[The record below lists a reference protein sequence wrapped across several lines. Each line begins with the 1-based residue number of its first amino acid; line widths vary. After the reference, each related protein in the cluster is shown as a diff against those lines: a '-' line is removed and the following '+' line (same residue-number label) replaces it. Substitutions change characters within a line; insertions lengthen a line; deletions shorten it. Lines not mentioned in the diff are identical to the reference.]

1 MMFNPQIQN
10 GIFEVKATNGDTMLG
25 GEDFDNVL
33 VSHIVQE
40 FKKSSGIDM
49 SNDTLF
55 MQRVREAAE
64 QAKREL
70 DGLPQTT
77 ISLPFVAVD
86 KSGAPLHLNTSVS
99 RAKFEQMAQSL
110 LDRSLEPCKKC
121 LSDAGLGKNEIDE
134 VVLVGGMTRMPK
146 VADVVEE
153 MFGRKPSKG
162 VNPDE
167 VVAVGA
173 AIQGGVLVGDVRDVI
188 LLDVTP
194 LSLGIETVGGVF
206 TRLIP
211 RNTTIPS
218 KKSETFSTAADGQTQ
233 VGIKVFQGEREMAAD
248 NKMLGQFDLVGI
260 PPAPRG
266 VPQIEVTFDIDNNG
280 IVNVSARDK
289 STGKEQSIAIK
300 SDGGLS
306 EADIEQMVR
315 DAEAHA
321 EEDKER
327 KQLVEKRNEA
337 DSLAYATEK
346 SLSEHKE
353 KLTEDVI
360 TEVEAAVR
368 DVRDAMDNQSISLD
382 EMNEKMEALRS
393 ASQKI
398 GAAVYQSG
406 EGSTEGGEGAE
417 KSDENVVD
425 AEYQEKDSK

>member
-1 MMFNPQIQN
+1 MQIQ
-10 GIFEVKATNGDTMLG
+10 GGVFEVKATNGDTLLG

-33 VSHIVQE
+33 VEHIVRE
-40 FKKSSGIDM
+40 FKKESGVDL
-49 SNDTLF
+49 SKDRLA
-55 MQRVREAAE
+55 MQRVREDAE
-64 QAKREL
+64 KAKREL
-70 DGLPQTT
+70 DGLQQTD
-77 ISLPFVAVD
+77 ISLPFVTQDA
-86 KSGAPLHLNTSVS
+86 SGSPMHLNMNIS
-99 RAKFEQMAQSL
+99 RAQFERMADPL
-110 LDRSLEPCKKC
+110 LNRSLEPCKKC
-121 LSDAGLGKNEIDE
+121 LSDAGLSKNEINE
-134 VVLVGGMTRMPK
+134 VLLVGGMTRMPK
-146 VADVVEE
+146 VAEVVAN

-218 KKSETFSTAADGQTQ
+218 KKSETFSTAADSQTQ

-266 VPQIEVTFDIDNNG
+266 VPQIEVTFDIDANG
-280 IVNVSARDK
+280 MVNVTARDK
-289 STGKEQSIAIK
+289 STGKEQSIVIQ
-300 SDGGLS
+300 SSGGLS
-306 EADIEQMVR
+306 EDDIQTMINE
-315 DAEAHA
+315 AEAHA
-321 EEDKER
+321 EADKTR
-327 KQLVEKRNEA
+327 KQVVEARNEA

-346 SLSEHKE
+346 SLSEHKDKLSEDVVGEVESAVSAVKDVVGNSDASLEELNEAME
-353 KLTEDVI
+353 KLRT
-360 TEVEAAVR
+360 
-368 DVRDAMDNQSISLD
+368 
-382 EMNEKMEALRS
+382 

-398 GAAVYQSG
+398 GQAVYANQGSGDSGESG
-406 EGSTEGGEGAE
+406 EGAGAE

-425 AEYQEKDSK
+425 AEYQEKKDK